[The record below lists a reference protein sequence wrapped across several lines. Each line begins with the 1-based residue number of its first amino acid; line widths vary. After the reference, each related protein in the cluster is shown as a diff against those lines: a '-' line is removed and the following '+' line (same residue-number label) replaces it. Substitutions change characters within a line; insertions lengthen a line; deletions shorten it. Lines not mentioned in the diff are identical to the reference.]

1 MSEPNPHESD
11 LVLGGQNPP
20 PVDAAILGGL
30 AGVKQRLE
38 SESIAERLQ
47 ALNNAVAYGDDGI
60 DLALRSLND
69 EAIEVQKLAEKLLRY
84 HFGSTG
90 EKALSEN
97 ISSFKI
103 DRYYH
108 PMRALN
114 QIRYNHKYGITGQE
128 DTTYIVDV
136 KKTAAN
142 IFCVKN
148 IDSIVKEPQ
157 IDRLRSV
164 IFEFDSLLHKG
175 IHSAHAIEQALQ
187 PILKMN
193 AAPKLQSLGIRYKFD
208 RDARTL
214 DKQVIEQEINELLNL
229 IMKNPIIQ
237 HLKYLALDLVVSDY
251 GEYFGKGHIV

>member
-1 MSEPNPHESD
+1 MTDINPHESD

-20 PVDAAILGGL
+20 PVAAAILGGL

-38 SESIAERLQ
+38 SESIAARIQ
-47 ALNNAVAYGDDGI
+47 ALNNAVIYGDDGI

-69 EAIEVQKLAEKLLRY
+69 EAIKIQKLAEKLLRY
-84 HFGSTG
+84 HFGSAG

-97 ISSFKI
+97 LSSFKI

-114 QIRYNHKYGITGQE
+114 QIKYNHKCGIICQE
-128 DTTYIVDV
+128 DTTYIVNI
-136 KKTAAN
+136 KKINTN
-142 IFCVKN
+142 NFNTKN
-148 IDSIVKEPQ
+148 IDSIIKEPRIAQ
-157 IDRLRSV
+157 LRSV

-175 IHSAHAIEQALQ
+175 IHSAHSIEQALQ

-208 RDARTL
+208 RDAQTL
-214 DKQVIEQEINELLNL
+214 DKQVIEREINELLNL
-229 IMKNPIIQ
+229 IKNNPIIQ

-251 GEYFGKGHIV
+251 GEYLGKGHIV